1 MNTPIVQR
9 TQRKAKSKRVCG
21 LCLEAIMP
29 GREYIHHKIR
39 LNEQCR
45 RKYTEGSY
53 HIHCD
58 ALMDAYLADGWDNAY
73 NVEDVETWLREKTPC
88 APCALYKKDCASPF
102 DCLLAVSNA
111 LQNTAVYNAAVESIR
126 AMREE
131 HI

>member
-73 NVEDVETWLREKTPC
+73 NVEDVETWLREK
-88 APCALYKKDCASPF
+88 ALCTSCTQYKTGNCPSPF
-102 DCLLAVSNA
+102 DCISAIFEAIPGAVA
-111 LQNTAVYNAAVESIR
+111 RIAAVNSVYEAR
-126 AMREE
+126 DGC
-131 HI
+131 